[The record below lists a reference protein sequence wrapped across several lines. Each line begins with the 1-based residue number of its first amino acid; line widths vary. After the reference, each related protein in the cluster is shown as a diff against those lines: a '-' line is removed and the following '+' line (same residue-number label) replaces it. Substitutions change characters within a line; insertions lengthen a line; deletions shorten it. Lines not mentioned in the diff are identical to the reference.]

1 VSTAACN
8 IKCGIHL
15 LAWPR
20 NIVTD
25 ALARDLD
32 SSANEADDEEEE
44 IERSKHSVLC
54 NFEIDPRISTQ
65 HSPFES
71 ETGKAVQ

>member
-1 VSTAACN
+1 
-8 IKCGIHL
+8 
-15 LAWPR
+15 
-20 NIVTD
+20 VTD